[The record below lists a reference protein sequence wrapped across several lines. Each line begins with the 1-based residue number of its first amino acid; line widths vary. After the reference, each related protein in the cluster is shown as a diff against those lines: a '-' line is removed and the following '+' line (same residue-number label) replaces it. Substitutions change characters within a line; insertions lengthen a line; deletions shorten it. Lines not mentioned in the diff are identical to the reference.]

1 MKTKLLHPIARL
13 LLAILMC
20 LPICGSHAFA
30 QEAESYAVFDEATNT
45 LTFKHDT
52 NKPTGAFAL
61 NEGDNAPGWYK
72 SNGYVSNANT
82 IEKVVFD
89 ASFANARPTSC
100 CKWFFGCT
108 DLTTIE
114 GIEYLN
120 TENVT
125 EMSGMFCGCK
135 ALTMLDVSKF
145 DTKNV
150 QSMSSMFWGCHA
162 LTTLDI
168 SNFDTQNVTEMS
180 GMFDGCSALTTI
192 YASDK
197 FVTTACK
204 YDYNMF
210 KGCTNL
216 VGAVPYDEYK
226 IGKEMA
232 NYTTGYFT
240 DIASKIAESYAVF
253 DKATN
258 TLTFKHDTKKPDGAF
273 ALNEGDNAPG
283 WYKSNDDG
291 SNANIIKKVVF
302 DASFAN
308 ARPTNCHLWF
318 YGCKNL
324 TTIEGIEYLNTENVT
339 SMSLM
344 FSGCSALTT
353 LNLSNFDTQS
363 VTNMTGMFS
372 DCRALTTLDVSN
384 FNTQNVTDMSFMFF
398 NCSAITTLDIAKF
411 DTKNVTDMS
420 FMFCSDPALTTIYA
434 SDKFV
439 TTACKEDRNMFTS
452 CDNLVGAVPYDENK
466 VGKEMANYTTGYFT
480 DIASKVAES
489 YAVFDEAT
497 NTLTFKHDTQKPYG
511 AFALN
516 EVENAPGWYKPN
528 DDGSN
533 ANIIKKVVFDASFA
547 NARPTSCCE
556 WFNGCTDLTTIEGIE
571 YLNTENVT
579 DMSGMFWGCAA
590 LTTLDVSHFDTQ
602 NVTNMSY
609 MFSDC
614 SALTTLDVSNF
625 NTQNVTNMYY
635 MFSNCSAL
643 TTLDVSNFNTQNVT
657 DMSGMFS
664 DCRALT
670 TLDVSN
676 FNTQNVTDMSY
687 MFFNCSAI
695 TTLDIA
701 NFDTKNVTDMSY
713 MFYNCSALKT
723 LDVSNFDT
731 QNVTDMSWMFYNN
744 SALTT
749 IYASDKFVTTA
760 CKEDRNM
767 FTSCD
772 NLVGAVTYNENKVGK
787 EMANY
792 TTGYFTDKASKV
804 AESYAVFD
812 EATNTLT
819 FKHDT
824 KKPYGAF
831 ALNEGKNAPGWYKPD
846 GNRDNANIIKKV
858 VFDASFANARPTSC
872 YEWFYRC
879 GYLTD
884 IEGIEY
890 LNTENV
896 TNMSEMFSNCWALTT
911 LDLSNFDTKNV
922 TNMSY
927 MFSNCFALTTLNVS
941 NFDTQNVTDMSN
953 MFGSCYELTT
963 LDVSNFDTQNVT
975 NMGGMFRGCG
985 ALKTLDVSHF
995 DTQNVTNMSE
1005 MFMGCSALTTLDIS
1019 SFDTKNVTDMSN
1031 MFWGCAALTTLDV
1044 SNFDTQNVTNMSWMF
1059 SYDTALT
1066 TIYASDKFVTTA
1078 CKEDRNMFTSCDN
1091 LVGAVPYNEN
1101 KVGKEMANYTTG
1113 YFTDK
1118 AATGIDAPT
1127 VSDDTA
1133 AEYYDLQGRR
1143 LNAPQKGVNIVKRG
1157 KKTTKM
1163 LVK

>member
-20 LPICGSHAFA
+20 LPIYGSHAFA
-30 QEAESYAVFDEATNT
+30 QEVESYAVFDEATNT

-52 NKPTGAFAL
+52 NKPDGAFAL

-100 CKWFFGCT
+100 YRWFFGCR

-125 EMSGMFCGCK
+125 NMCNMFCGCE

-150 QSMSSMFWGCHA
+150 TDMSCMFWGCHA

-168 SNFDTQNVTEMS
+168 SNFDTQNVTEMG

-216 VGAVPYDEYK
+216 VGAVPYDEY
-226 IGKEMA
+226 
-232 NYTTGYFT
+232 
-240 DIASKIAESYAVF
+240 
-253 DKATN
+253 
-258 TLTFKHDTKKPDGAF
+258 
-273 ALNEGDNAPG
+273 
-283 WYKSNDDG
+283 
-291 SNANIIKKVVF
+291 NI
-302 DASFAN
+302 
-308 ARPTNCHLWF
+308 
-318 YGCKNL
+318 
-324 TTIEGIEYLNTENVT
+324 
-339 SMSLM
+339 
-344 FSGCSALTT
+344 
-353 LNLSNFDTQS
+353 
-363 VTNMTGMFS
+363 
-372 DCRALTTLDVSN
+372 
-384 FNTQNVTDMSFMFF
+384 
-398 NCSAITTLDIAKF
+398 
-411 DTKNVTDMS
+411 
-420 FMFCSDPALTTIYA
+420 
-434 SDKFV
+434 
-439 TTACKEDRNMFTS
+439 
-452 CDNLVGAVPYDENK
+452 
-466 VGKEMANYTTGYFT
+466 GKEMANYTTGYFT

-497 NTLTFKHDTQKPYG
+497 NTLTFKHDTKKPYR

-516 EVENAPGWYKPN
+516 EIENAPGWYKPN
-528 DDGSN
+528 DKGSN

-547 NARPTSCCE
+547 NARPTSCYK
-556 WFNGCTDLTTIEGIE
+556 WFYDCTNLTTIEGIE

-579 DMSGMFWGCAA
+579 
-590 LTTLDVSHFDTQ
+590 
-602 NVTNMSY
+602 NMGW
-609 MFSDC
+609 MFSNC
-614 SALTTLDVSNF
+614 EALTTLDVSNF
-625 NTQNVTNMYY
+625 
-635 MFSNCSAL
+635 
-643 TTLDVSNFNTQNVT
+643 
-657 DMSGMFS
+657 
-664 DCRALT
+664 
-670 TLDVSN
+670 
-676 FNTQNVTDMSY
+676 
-687 MFFNCSAI
+687 
-695 TTLDIA
+695 
-701 NFDTKNVTDMSY
+701 DTKNVTDMRY
-713 MFYNCSALKT
+713 MFSICFALTT

-731 QNVTDMSWMFYNN
+731 QNVTNMSNMFSDCSALTTLDLSNFDTKNVTDMSWMF
-744 SALTT
+744 SFDTALTT

-760 CKEDRNM
+760 CEKGQNM
-767 FTSCD
+767 FKDCT
-772 NLVGAVTYNENKVGK
+772 NLVGAVPYDENKRGK

-792 TTGYFTDKASKV
+792 TTGYFTDIASKV

-824 KKPYGAF
+824 KKPDGAF
-831 ALNEGKNAPGWYKPD
+831 ALNEGENLPGWYKFD
-846 GNRDNANIIKKV
+846 DNNHSHNANIIKKV
-858 VFDASFANARPTSC
+858 IFDTSFANARPTSC
-872 YEWFYRC
+872 YNWFYGC
-879 GYLTD
+879 TDLTT

-896 TNMSEMFSNCWALTT
+896 TNMSWMFSECSALTTLDVSNFDTKNVMEMSYMFGSCTKLKTLDVSSFNTQNVTDMNWMFSYCSALTT

-922 TNMSY
+922 TDMSG
-927 MFSNCFALTTLNVS
+927 MFSNCSALTTLDLS
-941 NFDTQNVTDMSN
+941 SFKTQNVTDMSR
-953 MFGSCYELTT
+953 MFK
-963 LDVSNFDTQNVT
+963 D
-975 NMGGMFRGCG
+975 
-985 ALKTLDVSHF
+985 
-995 DTQNVTNMSE
+995 
-1005 MFMGCSALTTLDIS
+1005 CS
-1019 SFDTKNVTDMSN
+1019 
-1031 MFWGCAALTTLDV
+1031 ALTTLDV
-1044 SNFDTQNVTNMSWMF
+1044 SNFDTQNVTDMSRMF
-1059 SYDTALT
+1059 KGCRALTTLDLSSFETQNVTDMSRMFKSCSALT

-1078 CKEDRNMFTSCDN
+1078 CEEAENMFAECVN
-1091 LVGAVPYNEN
+1091 LVGAIPYDEN
-1101 KVGKEMANYTTG
+1101 KVGKEMANYTNG

>member
-52 NKPTGAFAL
+52 NKPDGAFAL

-240 DIASKIAESYAVF
+240 DIASKVAESYAVF
-253 DKATN
+253 DEATN
-258 TLTFKHDTKKPDGAF
+258 TLTFKHDTNKPAGAF

-308 ARPTNCHLWF
+308 ARPTSCYKWF
-318 YGCKNL
+318 YDCTNL

-339 SMSLM
+339 NMGWM
-344 FSGCSALTT
+344 FSNCEALTI
-353 LNLSNFDTQS
+353 LDVSNFDTKN
-363 VTNMTGMFS
+363 VTNMRCMFS
-372 DCRALTTLDVSN
+372 ICFALTTLDVSN
-384 FNTQNVTDMSFMFF
+384 FDTQNVTNMSNMFSD
-398 NCSAITTLDIAKF
+398 CSALTTLDLSNF

-420 FMFCSDPALTTIYA
+420 WMFSFDTALITIYA
-434 SDKFV
+434 SNKFV
-439 TTACKEDRNMFTS
+439 TTACEKGQNMFKDCT
-452 CDNLVGAVPYDENK
+452 NLVGAVPYDENK
-466 VGKEMANYTTGYFT
+466 RGKEMANYTTGYFT

-497 NTLTFKHDTQKPYG
+497 NTLTFKHDTNKPDG

-516 EVENAPGWYKPN
+516 EGENLPGWYKF
-528 DDGSN
+528 DDNNHSHN
-533 ANIIKKVVFDASFA
+533 ANIIKKVIFDASFA
-547 NARPTSCCE
+547 NARPTSCYN
-556 WFNGCTDLTTIEGIE
+556 WFYGCTDLTTIEGIE

-579 DMSGMFWGCAA
+579 
-590 LTTLDVSHFDTQ
+590 
-602 NVTNMSY
+602 NMSW
-609 MFSDC
+609 MFSEC

-625 NTQNVTNMYY
+625 DTKNVMEMSYMFGSCTKLKTLDVSSFNTQNVTDMNWMFSYCSVLTTLDLSNFDTKNVTDMNG

-643 TTLDVSNFNTQNVT
+643 TTLDLSSFETQNVT
-657 DMSGMFS
+657 DMSRMFK
-664 DCRALT
+664 D
-670 TLDVSN
+670 
-676 FNTQNVTDMSY
+676 
-687 MFFNCSAI
+687 
-695 TTLDIA
+695 
-701 NFDTKNVTDMSY
+701 
-713 MFYNCSALKT
+713 CSALTT

-731 QNVTDMSWMFYNN
+731 QNVTDMSRMFKGCRALTTLDLSSFETQNVTDMSRMFKSC

-760 CKEDRNM
+760 CEEDENM
-767 FTSCD
+767 F
-772 NLVGAVTYNENKVGK
+772 
-787 EMANY
+787 
-792 TTGYFTDKASKV
+792 
-804 AESYAVFD
+804 AEC
-812 EATNTLT
+812 T
-819 FKHDT
+819 
-824 KKPYGAF
+824 
-831 ALNEGKNAPGWYKPD
+831 
-846 GNRDNANIIKKV
+846 
-858 VFDASFANARPTSC
+858 
-872 YEWFYRC
+872 
-879 GYLTD
+879 
-884 IEGIEY
+884 
-890 LNTENV
+890 
-896 TNMSEMFSNCWALTT
+896 
-911 LDLSNFDTKNV
+911 
-922 TNMSY
+922 
-927 MFSNCFALTTLNVS
+927 
-941 NFDTQNVTDMSN
+941 
-953 MFGSCYELTT
+953 
-963 LDVSNFDTQNVT
+963 
-975 NMGGMFRGCG
+975 
-985 ALKTLDVSHF
+985 
-995 DTQNVTNMSE
+995 
-1005 MFMGCSALTTLDIS
+1005 
-1019 SFDTKNVTDMSN
+1019 
-1031 MFWGCAALTTLDV
+1031 
-1044 SNFDTQNVTNMSWMF
+1044 
-1059 SYDTALT
+1059 
-1066 TIYASDKFVTTA
+1066 
-1078 CKEDRNMFTSCDN
+1078 N
-1091 LVGAVPYNEN
+1091 LVGAVPYDEN

>member
-45 LTFKHDT
+45 LTFKYDT

-240 DIASKIAESYAVF
+240 DIASK
-253 DKATN
+253 
-258 TLTFKHDTKKPDGAF
+258 
-273 ALNEGDNAPG
+273 
-283 WYKSNDDG
+283 
-291 SNANIIKKVVF
+291 VV
-302 DASFAN
+302 
-308 ARPTNCHLWF
+308 
-318 YGCKNL
+318 
-324 TTIEGIEYLNTENVT
+324 
-339 SMSLM
+339 
-344 FSGCSALTT
+344 
-353 LNLSNFDTQS
+353 
-363 VTNMTGMFS
+363 
-372 DCRALTTLDVSN
+372 
-384 FNTQNVTDMSFMFF
+384 
-398 NCSAITTLDIAKF
+398 
-411 DTKNVTDMS
+411 
-420 FMFCSDPALTTIYA
+420 
-434 SDKFV
+434 
-439 TTACKEDRNMFTS
+439 
-452 CDNLVGAVPYDENK
+452 
-466 VGKEMANYTTGYFT
+466 
-480 DIASKVAES
+480 ES

-497 NTLTFKHDTQKPYG
+497 NTLTFKHDTNKPDG

-516 EVENAPGWYKPN
+516 EGKNLPGWYKF
-528 DDGSN
+528 DDNNHSHN
-533 ANIIKKVVFDASFA
+533 ANIIKKVIFDASFA
-547 NARPTSCCE
+547 NARPTSCYN
-556 WFNGCTDLTTIEGIE
+556 WFYGCTDLTTIEGIE

-579 DMSGMFWGCAA
+579 
-590 LTTLDVSHFDTQ
+590 
-602 NVTNMSY
+602 NMSW
-609 MFSDC
+609 MFSEC

-625 NTQNVTNMYY
+625 DTKNVMEMSYMFGSCTKLKTLDVSSFNTQNVTDMNWMFSYCSALTTLDLSNFDTKNVTDMNG

-643 TTLDVSNFNTQNVT
+643 TTLDLSSFETQNVT
-657 DMSGMFS
+657 DMSRMFN
-664 DCRALT
+664 D
-670 TLDVSN
+670 
-676 FNTQNVTDMSY
+676 
-687 MFFNCSAI
+687 
-695 TTLDIA
+695 
-701 NFDTKNVTDMSY
+701 
-713 MFYNCSALKT
+713 CSALTT

-731 QNVTDMSWMFYNN
+731 QNVTDMSRMFKSC

-760 CKEDRNM
+760 CEEDENM
-767 FTSCD
+767 FAECA
-772 NLVGAVTYNENKVGK
+772 NLVGAI
-787 EMANY
+787 
-792 TTGYFTDKASKV
+792 
-804 AESYAVFD
+804 
-812 EATNTLT
+812 
-819 FKHDT
+819 
-824 KKPYGAF
+824 PY
-831 ALNEGKNAPGWYKPD
+831 D
-846 GNRDNANIIKKV
+846 
-858 VFDASFANARPTSC
+858 
-872 YEWFYRC
+872 
-879 GYLTD
+879 
-884 IEGIEY
+884 
-890 LNTENV
+890 
-896 TNMSEMFSNCWALTT
+896 
-911 LDLSNFDTKNV
+911 
-922 TNMSY
+922 
-927 MFSNCFALTTLNVS
+927 
-941 NFDTQNVTDMSN
+941 
-953 MFGSCYELTT
+953 
-963 LDVSNFDTQNVT
+963 
-975 NMGGMFRGCG
+975 
-985 ALKTLDVSHF
+985 
-995 DTQNVTNMSE
+995 
-1005 MFMGCSALTTLDIS
+1005 
-1019 SFDTKNVTDMSN
+1019 
-1031 MFWGCAALTTLDV
+1031 
-1044 SNFDTQNVTNMSWMF
+1044 
-1059 SYDTALT
+1059 
-1066 TIYASDKFVTTA
+1066 
-1078 CKEDRNMFTSCDN
+1078 
-1091 LVGAVPYNEN
+1091 EN

-1157 KKTTKM
+1157 KKTTKV

>member
-13 LLAILMC
+13 VLAILMC

-253 DKATN
+253 DEATN
-258 TLTFKHDTKKPDGAF
+258 TLTFKHDTNKPYGAF

-283 WYKSNDDG
+283 WYKPNNDG

-308 ARPTNCHLWF
+308 ARPTSCYKWF
-318 YGCKNL
+318 YDCTNL

-339 SMSLM
+339 NMGWM
-344 FSGCSALTT
+344 FSNCEALTI
-353 LNLSNFDTQS
+353 LDVSNFDTKN
-363 VTNMTGMFS
+363 VTNMRYMFS
-372 DCRALTTLDVSN
+372 ICFALTTLDVSN
-384 FNTQNVTDMSFMFF
+384 FDTQNVTNMSNMFSD
-398 NCSAITTLDIAKF
+398 CSALTTLDLSNF

-420 FMFCSDPALTTIYA
+420 WMFSFDTALITIYA
-434 SDKFV
+434 SNKFV
-439 TTACKEDRNMFTS
+439 TTACEKGQNMFKDCT
-452 CDNLVGAVPYDENK
+452 NLVGAVPYDENK
-466 VGKEMANYTTGYFT
+466 RGKEMANCTTGYFT

-497 NTLTFKHDTQKPYG
+497 NTLTFKHDTNKPAG

-516 EVENAPGWYKPN
+516 EGENLPGWYKF
-528 DDGSN
+528 DDNNHSHN
-533 ANIIKKVVFDASFA
+533 ANIIKKVIFDASFA
-547 NARPTSCCE
+547 NARPTSCYN
-556 WFNGCTDLTTIEGIE
+556 WFYGCTDLTTIEGIE

-579 DMSGMFWGCAA
+579 NMSWMFSECST
-590 LTTLDVSHFDTQ
+590 LTTLDLSNFDTK
-602 NVTNMSY
+602 NVMEMSY
-609 MFSDC
+609 MFGSC
-614 SALTTLDVSNF
+614 TKLKTLDVSSF
-625 NTQNVTNMYY
+625 NTQNVTDMNWMFSYCSVLTTLDLSNFDTKNVTDMNG

-643 TTLDVSNFNTQNVT
+643 TTLDLSSFETQNVT
-657 DMSGMFS
+657 DMSRMFKS
-664 DCRALT
+664 C
-670 TLDVSN
+670 
-676 FNTQNVTDMSY
+676 
-687 MFFNCSAI
+687 
-695 TTLDIA
+695 
-701 NFDTKNVTDMSY
+701 
-713 MFYNCSALKT
+713 
-723 LDVSNFDT
+723 
-731 QNVTDMSWMFYNN
+731 

-760 CKEDRNM
+760 CEEDENM
-767 FTSCD
+767 F
-772 NLVGAVTYNENKVGK
+772 
-787 EMANY
+787 
-792 TTGYFTDKASKV
+792 
-804 AESYAVFD
+804 AEC
-812 EATNTLT
+812 T
-819 FKHDT
+819 
-824 KKPYGAF
+824 
-831 ALNEGKNAPGWYKPD
+831 
-846 GNRDNANIIKKV
+846 
-858 VFDASFANARPTSC
+858 
-872 YEWFYRC
+872 
-879 GYLTD
+879 
-884 IEGIEY
+884 
-890 LNTENV
+890 
-896 TNMSEMFSNCWALTT
+896 
-911 LDLSNFDTKNV
+911 
-922 TNMSY
+922 
-927 MFSNCFALTTLNVS
+927 
-941 NFDTQNVTDMSN
+941 
-953 MFGSCYELTT
+953 
-963 LDVSNFDTQNVT
+963 
-975 NMGGMFRGCG
+975 
-985 ALKTLDVSHF
+985 
-995 DTQNVTNMSE
+995 
-1005 MFMGCSALTTLDIS
+1005 
-1019 SFDTKNVTDMSN
+1019 
-1031 MFWGCAALTTLDV
+1031 
-1044 SNFDTQNVTNMSWMF
+1044 
-1059 SYDTALT
+1059 
-1066 TIYASDKFVTTA
+1066 
-1078 CKEDRNMFTSCDN
+1078 N
-1091 LVGAVPYNEN
+1091 LVGAVPYDEN

-1118 AATGIDAPT
+1118 AATGTDAPT

-1143 LNAPQKGVNIVKRG
+1143 LSAPQKGVNIVKRG

>member
-20 LPICGSHAFA
+20 LPIYGSHAFA

-52 NKPTGAFAL
+52 NKPAGAFAL
-61 NEGDNAPGWYK
+61 NEGKNAPGWYK
-72 SNGYVSNANT
+72 SNDDGSNAN
-82 IEKVVFD
+82 IIKKVVFD
-89 ASFANARPTSC
+89 ASFANACPTSC

-258 TLTFKHDTKKPDGAF
+258 TLTFKHDTNKPAGAF
-273 ALNEGDNAPG
+273 ALNE
-283 WYKSNDDG
+283 
-291 SNANIIKKVVF
+291 I
-302 DASFAN
+302 
-308 ARPTNCHLWF
+308 
-318 YGCKNL
+318 
-324 TTIEGIEYLNTENVT
+324 
-339 SMSLM
+339 
-344 FSGCSALTT
+344 
-353 LNLSNFDTQS
+353 
-363 VTNMTGMFS
+363 
-372 DCRALTTLDVSN
+372 
-384 FNTQNVTDMSFMFF
+384 
-398 NCSAITTLDIAKF
+398 
-411 DTKNVTDMS
+411 
-420 FMFCSDPALTTIYA
+420 
-434 SDKFV
+434 
-439 TTACKEDRNMFTS
+439 
-452 CDNLVGAVPYDENK
+452 
-466 VGKEMANYTTGYFT
+466 
-480 DIASKVAES
+480 
-489 YAVFDEAT
+489 
-497 NTLTFKHDTQKPYG
+497 
-511 AFALN
+511 
-516 EVENAPGWYKPN
+516 ENAPGWYKPN

-547 NARPTSCCE
+547 NARPTSCYK
-556 WFNGCTDLTTIEGIE
+556 WFYDCTNLTTIEGIE

-579 DMSGMFWGCAA
+579 NMGWMFSNCEA
-590 LTTLDVSHFDTQ
+590 LTI
-602 NVTNMSY
+602 
-609 MFSDC
+609 
-614 SALTTLDVSNF
+614 LDVSNF
-625 NTQNVTNMYY
+625 DTKNVTNMRC
-635 MFSNCSAL
+635 MFSICFAL

-657 DMSGMFS
+657 DMNWMFS
-664 DCRALT
+664 YCSALT
-670 TLDVSN
+670 TLDLS
-676 FNTQNVTDMSY
+676 
-687 MFFNCSAI
+687 
-695 TTLDIA
+695 
-701 NFDTKNVTDMSY
+701 NFDTKNVTDMNG
-713 MFYNCSALKT
+713 MFSNCSALTTLDLSSFETQNVTDMSRMFKDCSALTT

-731 QNVTDMSWMFYNN
+731 QNVTDMSRMFKDC

-760 CKEDRNM
+760 CEEDENM
-767 FTSCD
+767 FAECA
-772 NLVGAVTYNENKVGK
+772 NLVGAIPYDENK
-787 EMANY
+787 M
-792 TTGYFTDKASKV
+792 
-804 AESYAVFD
+804 
-812 EATNTLT
+812 
-819 FKHDT
+819 
-824 KKPYGAF
+824 
-831 ALNEGKNAPGWYKPD
+831 
-846 GNRDNANIIKKV
+846 
-858 VFDASFANARPTSC
+858 
-872 YEWFYRC
+872 
-879 GYLTD
+879 
-884 IEGIEY
+884 
-890 LNTENV
+890 
-896 TNMSEMFSNCWALTT
+896 
-911 LDLSNFDTKNV
+911 
-922 TNMSY
+922 
-927 MFSNCFALTTLNVS
+927 
-941 NFDTQNVTDMSN
+941 
-953 MFGSCYELTT
+953 
-963 LDVSNFDTQNVT
+963 
-975 NMGGMFRGCG
+975 
-985 ALKTLDVSHF
+985 
-995 DTQNVTNMSE
+995 
-1005 MFMGCSALTTLDIS
+1005 
-1019 SFDTKNVTDMSN
+1019 
-1031 MFWGCAALTTLDV
+1031 
-1044 SNFDTQNVTNMSWMF
+1044 
-1059 SYDTALT
+1059 
-1066 TIYASDKFVTTA
+1066 
-1078 CKEDRNMFTSCDN
+1078 
-1091 LVGAVPYNEN
+1091 
-1101 KVGKEMANYTTG
+1101 GKEMANYTTG

>member
-13 LLAILMC
+13 ALAILMC
-20 LPICGSHAFA
+20 LPIYGSHAFA

-52 NKPTGAFAL
+52 NKPDGAFAL

-240 DIASKIAESYAVF
+240 DIASK
-253 DKATN
+253 
-258 TLTFKHDTKKPDGAF
+258 
-273 ALNEGDNAPG
+273 
-283 WYKSNDDG
+283 
-291 SNANIIKKVVF
+291 
-302 DASFAN
+302 
-308 ARPTNCHLWF
+308 
-318 YGCKNL
+318 
-324 TTIEGIEYLNTENVT
+324 
-339 SMSLM
+339 
-344 FSGCSALTT
+344 
-353 LNLSNFDTQS
+353 
-363 VTNMTGMFS
+363 
-372 DCRALTTLDVSN
+372 
-384 FNTQNVTDMSFMFF
+384 
-398 NCSAITTLDIAKF
+398 
-411 DTKNVTDMS
+411 
-420 FMFCSDPALTTIYA
+420 
-434 SDKFV
+434 
-439 TTACKEDRNMFTS
+439 
-452 CDNLVGAVPYDENK
+452 
-466 VGKEMANYTTGYFT
+466 
-480 DIASKVAES
+480 VAES

-497 NTLTFKHDTQKPYG
+497 NTLTFKHDTKKPYG

-516 EVENAPGWYKPN
+516 EGDNAPGWYKPN
-528 DDGSN
+528 ADGDN
-533 ANIIKKVVFDASFA
+533 TNIIKKVVFDASFA
-547 NARPTSCCE
+547 NARPTSCRE

-602 NVTNMSY
+602 NVTNMYY

-625 NTQNVTNMYY
+625 NTQNVTYMSG
-635 MFSNCSAL
+635 MFSDCRAL
-643 TTLDVSNFNTQNVT
+643 TTLNVSNFNTQNVT
-657 DMSGMFS
+657 DMSGMFY

-676 FNTQNVTDMSY
+676 FNTQNVTNMYY

-713 MFYNCSALKT
+713 MFNNCSALKT

-731 QNVTDMSWMFYNN
+731 KNVTDMNYMFSGCKALTTLDVSNFDTQNVTSMSNMFNNCSALTTLDVSNFDTKNVTNMGWMFCNN
-744 SALTT
+744 YALTT

-760 CKEDRNM
+760 CEEDENM
-767 FTSCD
+767 FAECA
-772 NLVGAVTYNENKVGK
+772 NLVGAIPYDENKVGK

-792 TTGYFTDKASKV
+792 TTGYFTDIASKV

-812 EATNTLT
+812 ETTNTLT

-824 KKPYGAF
+824 KKPDGAF
-831 ALNEGKNAPGWYKPD
+831 ALNEGENLPGWYKFD
-846 GNRDNANIIKKV
+846 DNNHSHNANIIKKV
-858 VFDASFANARPTSC
+858 IFDASFANAHPTSC
-872 YEWFYRC
+872 YNWFYGC
-879 GYLTD
+879 TDLTT

-896 TNMSEMFSNCWALTT
+896 TNMSWMFSECSALTTLDVSNFDTKNVMEMSYMFGSCTKLKTLDVSSFNTQNVTDMNWMFSYCSVLTT

-922 TNMSY
+922 TDMNG
-927 MFSNCFALTTLNVS
+927 MFSNCSALTTLDLS
-941 NFDTQNVTDMSN
+941 SFETQNVTDMSR
-953 MFGSCYELTT
+953 MFK
-963 LDVSNFDTQNVT
+963 D
-975 NMGGMFRGCG
+975 
-985 ALKTLDVSHF
+985 
-995 DTQNVTNMSE
+995 
-1005 MFMGCSALTTLDIS
+1005 CS
-1019 SFDTKNVTDMSN
+1019 
-1031 MFWGCAALTTLDV
+1031 ALTTLDV
-1044 SNFDTQNVTNMSWMF
+1044 SNFDTQNVTDMSRMF
-1059 SYDTALT
+1059 KGCRALTTLDLSSFETQNVTDMSRMFKSCSALT

-1078 CKEDRNMFTSCDN
+1078 CEEDENMFKDCIN
-1091 LVGAVPYNEN
+1091 LVGAVPYDKN

-1157 KKTTKM
+1157 KKTTKV

>member
-13 LLAILMC
+13 LLAVLMC

-61 NEGDNAPGWYK
+61 NEGYNAPGWYK

-89 ASFANARPTSC
+89 ASFANACPTSC

-125 EMSGMFCGCK
+125 E
-135 ALTMLDVSKF
+135 
-145 DTKNV
+145 
-150 QSMSSMFWGCHA
+150 
-162 LTTLDI
+162 
-168 SNFDTQNVTEMS
+168 
-180 GMFDGCSALTTI
+180 
-192 YASDK
+192 
-197 FVTTACK
+197 
-204 YDYNMF
+204 
-210 KGCTNL
+210 
-216 VGAVPYDEYK
+216 
-226 IGKEMA
+226 
-232 NYTTGYFT
+232 
-240 DIASKIAESYAVF
+240 
-253 DKATN
+253 
-258 TLTFKHDTKKPDGAF
+258 
-273 ALNEGDNAPG
+273 
-283 WYKSNDDG
+283 
-291 SNANIIKKVVF
+291 
-302 DASFAN
+302 
-308 ARPTNCHLWF
+308 
-318 YGCKNL
+318 
-324 TTIEGIEYLNTENVT
+324 
-339 SMSLM
+339 
-344 FSGCSALTT
+344 
-353 LNLSNFDTQS
+353 
-363 VTNMTGMFS
+363 
-372 DCRALTTLDVSN
+372 
-384 FNTQNVTDMSFMFF
+384 MSFMFF

-439 TTACKEDRNMFTS
+439 TTVCEKGQNMFKDCT
-452 CDNLVGAVPYDENK
+452 NLVGAVPYDENK
-466 VGKEMANYTTGYFT
+466 LGKEMANYTTGYFT

-497 NTLTFKHDTQKPYG
+497 NTLTFKHDTKKPYG

-516 EVENAPGWYKPN
+516 EGDNAPGWYKP
-528 DDGSN
+528 DGNRDN

-547 NARPTSCCE
+547 NARPTSCYE
-556 WFNGCTDLTTIEGIE
+556 WFYRCGYLTDIEGIE

-579 DMSGMFWGCAA
+579 NMSGMFWGCAA

-609 MFSDC
+609 MFSD
-614 SALTTLDVSNF
+614 
-625 NTQNVTNMYY
+625 
-635 MFSNCSAL
+635 CSAL

-713 MFYNCSALKT
+713 MFYNCSALTT
-723 LDVSNFDT
+723 LDLSSFET
-731 QNVTDMSWMFYNN
+731 QNVTDMSRMFKSC

-760 CKEDRNM
+760 CEEDENM
-767 FTSCD
+767 FAECV
-772 NLVGAVTYNENKVGK
+772 NLVGAIPYDENKVGK

-792 TTGYFTDKASKV
+792 T
-804 AESYAVFD
+804 
-812 EATNTLT
+812 N
-819 FKHDT
+819 
-824 KKPYGAF
+824 
-831 ALNEGKNAPGWYKPD
+831 
-846 GNRDNANIIKKV
+846 
-858 VFDASFANARPTSC
+858 
-872 YEWFYRC
+872 
-879 GYLTD
+879 
-884 IEGIEY
+884 
-890 LNTENV
+890 
-896 TNMSEMFSNCWALTT
+896 
-911 LDLSNFDTKNV
+911 
-922 TNMSY
+922 
-927 MFSNCFALTTLNVS
+927 
-941 NFDTQNVTDMSN
+941 
-953 MFGSCYELTT
+953 
-963 LDVSNFDTQNVT
+963 
-975 NMGGMFRGCG
+975 
-985 ALKTLDVSHF
+985 
-995 DTQNVTNMSE
+995 
-1005 MFMGCSALTTLDIS
+1005 
-1019 SFDTKNVTDMSN
+1019 
-1031 MFWGCAALTTLDV
+1031 
-1044 SNFDTQNVTNMSWMF
+1044 
-1059 SYDTALT
+1059 
-1066 TIYASDKFVTTA
+1066 
-1078 CKEDRNMFTSCDN
+1078 
-1091 LVGAVPYNEN
+1091 
-1101 KVGKEMANYTTG
+1101 G

>member
-61 NEGDNAPGWYK
+61 NEGYNAPGWYK

-89 ASFANARPTSC
+89 ASFANACPTSC

-216 VGAVPYDEYK
+216 VGAVPYDEYN

-253 DKATN
+253 DEATN

-283 WYKSNDDG
+283 WYKPNGDR
-291 SNANIIKKVVF
+291 NNTNIIKKVVF

-308 ARPTNCHLWF
+308 ARPTSCYKWF
-318 YGCKNL
+318 RGCQDL
-324 TTIEGIEYLNTENVT
+324 TNIEGIEYLNTENVT
-339 SMSLM
+339 NMDGMFQNCKSLTTLDLSRFDTKNVTDMRGM
-344 FSGCSALTT
+344 FYDCSALTT
-353 LNLSNFDTQS
+353 LDLSRFDTKNVTNISHIFHGCRALTTLDISNFNTQNVTDMSGIFWDCAALTTLDVSHFDTQNVTNMDGMFCNCYALTTLDVSNFDTKN
-363 VTNMTGMFS
+363 VTNMNGMFS
-372 DCRALTTLDVSN
+372 SCYALNTLDIANFDTQNVTDMNGMFNGCRALTTLDVSN
-384 FNTQNVTDMSFMFF
+384 FDTQNVTNMGYMF
-398 NCSAITTLDIAKF
+398 CSCYKLTTLDVSNF

-439 TTACKEDRNMFTS
+439 TTACEEAENMFAE
-452 CDNLVGAVPYDENK
+452 CANLVGAVPYDENK

-480 DIASKVAES
+480 DIASKVVES
-489 YAVFDEAT
+489 YAVFDKAT
-497 NTLTFKHDTQKPYG
+497 NTLTFKHDTNKPAG

-516 EVENAPGWYKPN
+516 EGKNLPGWYKF
-528 DDGSN
+528 DDNNHSHN
-533 ANIIKKVVFDASFA
+533 ANIIKKVIFDTSFA
-547 NARPTSCCE
+547 NARPTSCYN
-556 WFNGCTDLTTIEGIE
+556 WFYGCTDLTTIEGIE

-579 DMSGMFWGCAA
+579 
-590 LTTLDVSHFDTQ
+590 
-602 NVTNMSY
+602 NMSW
-609 MFSDC
+609 MFSEC

-625 NTQNVTNMYY
+625 DTKNVMEMSYMFGSCTKLKTLDVSSFNTQNVTDMNWMFSYCSALTTLDLSNFDTKNVTDMNG

-643 TTLDVSNFNTQNVT
+643 TTLDLSSFETQNVT
-657 DMSGMFS
+657 DMSRMFKS
-664 DCRALT
+664 C
-670 TLDVSN
+670 
-676 FNTQNVTDMSY
+676 
-687 MFFNCSAI
+687 
-695 TTLDIA
+695 
-701 NFDTKNVTDMSY
+701 
-713 MFYNCSALKT
+713 
-723 LDVSNFDT
+723 
-731 QNVTDMSWMFYNN
+731 

-760 CKEDRNM
+760 CEEDENM
-767 FTSCD
+767 F
-772 NLVGAVTYNENKVGK
+772 
-787 EMANY
+787 
-792 TTGYFTDKASKV
+792 
-804 AESYAVFD
+804 AE
-812 EATNTLT
+812 
-819 FKHDT
+819 
-824 KKPYGAF
+824 
-831 ALNEGKNAPGWYKPD
+831 
-846 GNRDNANIIKKV
+846 
-858 VFDASFANARPTSC
+858 
-872 YEWFYRC
+872 
-879 GYLTD
+879 
-884 IEGIEY
+884 
-890 LNTENV
+890 
-896 TNMSEMFSNCWALTT
+896 
-911 LDLSNFDTKNV
+911 
-922 TNMSY
+922 
-927 MFSNCFALTTLNVS
+927 
-941 NFDTQNVTDMSN
+941 
-953 MFGSCYELTT
+953 
-963 LDVSNFDTQNVT
+963 
-975 NMGGMFRGCG
+975 
-985 ALKTLDVSHF
+985 
-995 DTQNVTNMSE
+995 
-1005 MFMGCSALTTLDIS
+1005 
-1019 SFDTKNVTDMSN
+1019 
-1031 MFWGCAALTTLDV
+1031 CA
-1044 SNFDTQNVTNMSWMF
+1044 
-1059 SYDTALT
+1059 
-1066 TIYASDKFVTTA
+1066 
-1078 CKEDRNMFTSCDN
+1078 N
-1091 LVGAVPYNEN
+1091 LVGAVPYDEN
-1101 KVGKEMANYTTG
+1101 KMGKEMANYTTG

>member
-52 NKPTGAFAL
+52 NKP
-61 NEGDNAPGWYK
+61 
-72 SNGYVSNANT
+72 
-82 IEKVVFD
+82 
-89 ASFANARPTSC
+89 
-100 CKWFFGCT
+100 
-108 DLTTIE
+108 
-114 GIEYLN
+114 
-120 TENVT
+120 
-125 EMSGMFCGCK
+125 
-135 ALTMLDVSKF
+135 
-145 DTKNV
+145 
-150 QSMSSMFWGCHA
+150 
-162 LTTLDI
+162 
-168 SNFDTQNVTEMS
+168 
-180 GMFDGCSALTTI
+180 
-192 YASDK
+192 
-197 FVTTACK
+197 
-204 YDYNMF
+204 
-210 KGCTNL
+210 
-216 VGAVPYDEYK
+216 
-226 IGKEMA
+226 
-232 NYTTGYFT
+232 
-240 DIASKIAESYAVF
+240 
-253 DKATN
+253 
-258 TLTFKHDTKKPDGAF
+258 DGAF
-273 ALNEGDNAPG
+273 ALNEGENLPG
-283 WYKSNDDG
+283 WYKYDDNNH
-291 SNANIIKKVVF
+291 SHNANIIKKVVF

-411 DTKNVTDMS
+411 DTKNVTNMS
-420 FMFCSDPALTTIYA
+420 YMFYRCSALTTIYA

-439 TTACKEDRNMFTS
+439 TTACEEAENMFAE
-452 CDNLVGAVPYDENK
+452 CANLMGAVPYDENK

-497 NTLTFKHDTQKPYG
+497 NTLTFKHDTKKPYG

-579 DMSGMFWGCAA
+579 DMSGMFWGCRA

-609 MFSDC
+609 MLSDC
-614 SALTTLDVSNF
+614 SALTTLDVSHLD
-625 NTQNVTNMYY
+625 TQNVTNMYY

-760 CKEDRNM
+760 CEKDKNM
-767 FTSCD
+767 FADCT
-772 NLVGAVTYNENKVGK
+772 
-787 EMANY
+787 
-792 TTGYFTDKASKV
+792 
-804 AESYAVFD
+804 
-812 EATNTLT
+812 
-819 FKHDT
+819 
-824 KKPYGAF
+824 
-831 ALNEGKNAPGWYKPD
+831 
-846 GNRDNANIIKKV
+846 
-858 VFDASFANARPTSC
+858 
-872 YEWFYRC
+872 
-879 GYLTD
+879 
-884 IEGIEY
+884 
-890 LNTENV
+890 
-896 TNMSEMFSNCWALTT
+896 
-911 LDLSNFDTKNV
+911 
-922 TNMSY
+922 
-927 MFSNCFALTTLNVS
+927 
-941 NFDTQNVTDMSN
+941 
-953 MFGSCYELTT
+953 
-963 LDVSNFDTQNVT
+963 
-975 NMGGMFRGCG
+975 
-985 ALKTLDVSHF
+985 
-995 DTQNVTNMSE
+995 
-1005 MFMGCSALTTLDIS
+1005 
-1019 SFDTKNVTDMSN
+1019 
-1031 MFWGCAALTTLDV
+1031 
-1044 SNFDTQNVTNMSWMF
+1044 
-1059 SYDTALT
+1059 
-1066 TIYASDKFVTTA
+1066 
-1078 CKEDRNMFTSCDN
+1078 N

>member
-13 LLAILMC
+13 VLAILMC

-253 DKATN
+253 DEATN
-258 TLTFKHDTKKPDGAF
+258 TLTFKHDTNKPAGAF

-283 WYKSNDDG
+283 WYKPDDDG
-291 SNANIIKKVVF
+291 ANTNIIKKVVF

-411 DTKNVTDMS
+411 DTKNVTNMS
-420 FMFCSDPALTTIYA
+420 YMFYRCSALTTIYA

-439 TTACKEDRNMFTS
+439 TTACEEDENMFAE
-452 CDNLVGAVPYDENK
+452 CVNLVGAVPYDENK

-489 YAVFDEAT
+489 YAVFDEST
-497 NTLTFKHDTQKPYG
+497 NTLTFKHDTNKPYG

-516 EVENAPGWYKPN
+516 EGENLPGWYKF
-528 DDGSN
+528 DDNNHSHN
-533 ANIIKKVVFDASFA
+533 ANIIKKVIFDTSFA
-547 NARPTSCCE
+547 NARPTSCYN
-556 WFNGCTDLTTIEGIE
+556 WFYGCTDLTTIEGIE

-579 DMSGMFWGCAA
+579 NMSWMFSECSA
-590 LTTLDVSHFDTQ
+590 LTTLDVSNFDTKNVMEMSYMFGSCTKLKTLDVSSFNTQ
-602 NVTNMSY
+602 NVTDMNW
-609 MFSDC
+609 MFSYCSALTTLDLSNFDTKNVTDMNGMFSNCSALTTLDLSSFETQNVTDMSRMFKDC

-625 NTQNVTNMYY
+625 
-635 MFSNCSAL
+635 
-643 TTLDVSNFNTQNVT
+643 D
-657 DMSGMFS
+657 
-664 DCRALT
+664 
-670 TLDVSN
+670 
-676 FNTQNVTDMSY
+676 TQNVTDMSY
-687 MFFNCSAI
+687 MFN
-695 TTLDIA
+695 D
-701 NFDTKNVTDMSY
+701 
-713 MFYNCSALKT
+713 CSALKT

-731 QNVTDMSWMFYNN
+731 QNVTDMSWMFYDCK
-744 SALTT
+744 ALTT
-749 IYASDKFVTTA
+749 IYTSDKFVTTA
-760 CKEDRNM
+760 CEKDKNM
-767 FTSCD
+767 FADCT
-772 NLVGAVTYNENKVGK
+772 
-787 EMANY
+787 
-792 TTGYFTDKASKV
+792 
-804 AESYAVFD
+804 
-812 EATNTLT
+812 
-819 FKHDT
+819 
-824 KKPYGAF
+824 
-831 ALNEGKNAPGWYKPD
+831 
-846 GNRDNANIIKKV
+846 
-858 VFDASFANARPTSC
+858 
-872 YEWFYRC
+872 
-879 GYLTD
+879 
-884 IEGIEY
+884 
-890 LNTENV
+890 
-896 TNMSEMFSNCWALTT
+896 
-911 LDLSNFDTKNV
+911 
-922 TNMSY
+922 
-927 MFSNCFALTTLNVS
+927 
-941 NFDTQNVTDMSN
+941 
-953 MFGSCYELTT
+953 
-963 LDVSNFDTQNVT
+963 
-975 NMGGMFRGCG
+975 
-985 ALKTLDVSHF
+985 
-995 DTQNVTNMSE
+995 
-1005 MFMGCSALTTLDIS
+1005 
-1019 SFDTKNVTDMSN
+1019 
-1031 MFWGCAALTTLDV
+1031 
-1044 SNFDTQNVTNMSWMF
+1044 
-1059 SYDTALT
+1059 
-1066 TIYASDKFVTTA
+1066 
-1078 CKEDRNMFTSCDN
+1078 N
-1091 LVGAVPYNEN
+1091 LVGAVPYDEN

-1143 LNAPQKGVNIVKRG
+1143 LKAPQKGVNIVKRG

>member
-240 DIASKIAESYAVF
+240 DIASKIAESYVVF
-253 DKATN
+253 DEATN
-258 TLTFKHDTKKPDGAF
+258 TLTFKHDTNKPDGAF
-273 ALNEGDNAPG
+273 ALNEGENLPN
-283 WYKSNDDG
+283 WYRTDFYGNNSL
-291 SNANIIKKVVF
+291 SIKKVVF

-308 ARPTNCHLWF
+308 ARPTSCYRWFFNCK
-318 YGCKNL
+318 YL

-339 SMSLM
+339 NMSGMFWGCAALTTLDVSHFDTQNVTDMSYM
-344 FSGCSALTT
+344 FSSCSALTT
-353 LNLSNFDTQS
+353 LDVSKFDTKNVTDMNYMFYQCSVLTTLDVSNFDTKN
-363 VTNMTGMFS
+363 VTDMDGMFC
-372 DCRALTTLDVSN
+372 DCDALTTLDVSN
-384 FNTQNVTDMSFMFF
+384 FDTRNVTNMNSMFYSCSALTTLDLSNFDTQNVTNMSYMFS
-398 NCSAITTLDIAKF
+398 NCPALTTLDVSNF

-420 FMFCSDPALTTIYA
+420 WMFSFNPALTTIYA

-439 TTACKEDRNMFTS
+439 TTACEFDDCMFEE
-452 CDNLVGAVPYDENK
+452 CANLVGAVPYDENK

-497 NTLTFKHDTQKPYG
+497 NTLTFKHDTNKPDG

-516 EVENAPGWYKPN
+516 EGENLPGWYKF
-528 DDGSN
+528 DDNNHSHN
-533 ANIIKKVVFDASFA
+533 ANIIKKVIFDTSFA
-547 NARPTSCCE
+547 NARPTSCYN
-556 WFNGCTDLTTIEGIE
+556 WFYGCTDLTTIEGIE

-579 DMSGMFWGCAA
+579 
-590 LTTLDVSHFDTQ
+590 
-602 NVTNMSY
+602 NMSW
-609 MFSDC
+609 MFSEC

-625 NTQNVTNMYY
+625 DTKNVMEMNYMFGSCTKLKTLDVSSFNTQNVTDMNWMFSYCSALTTLDLSNFDTKNVTDMNG

-643 TTLDVSNFNTQNVT
+643 TTLDLSSFETQNVT
-657 DMSGMFS
+657 DMSRMFKS
-664 DCRALT
+664 C
-670 TLDVSN
+670 
-676 FNTQNVTDMSY
+676 
-687 MFFNCSAI
+687 
-695 TTLDIA
+695 
-701 NFDTKNVTDMSY
+701 
-713 MFYNCSALKT
+713 
-723 LDVSNFDT
+723 
-731 QNVTDMSWMFYNN
+731 

-760 CKEDRNM
+760 CEEDENM
-767 FTSCD
+767 F
-772 NLVGAVTYNENKVGK
+772 
-787 EMANY
+787 
-792 TTGYFTDKASKV
+792 
-804 AESYAVFD
+804 AESA
-812 EATNTLT
+812 
-819 FKHDT
+819 
-824 KKPYGAF
+824 
-831 ALNEGKNAPGWYKPD
+831 
-846 GNRDNANIIKKV
+846 
-858 VFDASFANARPTSC
+858 
-872 YEWFYRC
+872 
-879 GYLTD
+879 
-884 IEGIEY
+884 
-890 LNTENV
+890 
-896 TNMSEMFSNCWALTT
+896 
-911 LDLSNFDTKNV
+911 
-922 TNMSY
+922 
-927 MFSNCFALTTLNVS
+927 
-941 NFDTQNVTDMSN
+941 
-953 MFGSCYELTT
+953 
-963 LDVSNFDTQNVT
+963 
-975 NMGGMFRGCG
+975 
-985 ALKTLDVSHF
+985 
-995 DTQNVTNMSE
+995 
-1005 MFMGCSALTTLDIS
+1005 
-1019 SFDTKNVTDMSN
+1019 
-1031 MFWGCAALTTLDV
+1031 
-1044 SNFDTQNVTNMSWMF
+1044 
-1059 SYDTALT
+1059 
-1066 TIYASDKFVTTA
+1066 
-1078 CKEDRNMFTSCDN
+1078 N
-1091 LVGAVPYNEN
+1091 LVGAVPYDEN

>member
-20 LPICGSHAFA
+20 LPICGSHAFS
-30 QEAESYAVFDEATNT
+30 QEAESYTVFDEATNT

-72 SNGYVSNANT
+72 PNN
-82 IEKVVFD
+82 
-89 ASFANARPTSC
+89 
-100 CKWFFGCT
+100 
-108 DLTTIE
+108 
-114 GIEYLN
+114 
-120 TENVT
+120 
-125 EMSGMFCGCK
+125 
-135 ALTMLDVSKF
+135 
-145 DTKNV
+145 
-150 QSMSSMFWGCHA
+150 
-162 LTTLDI
+162 
-168 SNFDTQNVTEMS
+168 
-180 GMFDGCSALTTI
+180 
-192 YASDK
+192 
-197 FVTTACK
+197 
-204 YDYNMF
+204 
-210 KGCTNL
+210 
-216 VGAVPYDEYK
+216 
-226 IGKEMA
+226 
-232 NYTTGYFT
+232 
-240 DIASKIAESYAVF
+240 
-253 DKATN
+253 
-258 TLTFKHDTKKPDGAF
+258 
-273 ALNEGDNAPG
+273 
-283 WYKSNDDG
+283 DG

-420 FMFCSDPALTTIYA
+420 LMFCSDPALTTIYA

-439 TTACKEDRNMFTS
+439 TTACEEDENMFAECT
-452 CDNLVGAVPYDENK
+452 NLVGAVPYDENK

-497 NTLTFKHDTQKPYG
+497 NTLTFKHDTKKPYG

-528 DDGSN
+528 ADGDN
-533 ANIIKKVVFDASFA
+533 TNIIKKVVFDASFA

-579 DMSGMFWGCAA
+579 NMSGMFWGSTA

-602 NVTNMSY
+602 NVTDMSY

-635 MFSNCSAL
+635 MFSDCTAL
-643 TTLDVSNFNTQNVT
+643 TTLDVSHFNTQNVT
-657 DMSGMFS
+657 NISGMFS
-664 DCRALT
+664 DCSALT

-687 MFFNCSAI
+687 MFFYSSAI

-760 CKEDRNM
+760 CTSDDNM
-767 FTSCD
+767 F
-772 NLVGAVTYNENKVGK
+772 A
-787 EMANY
+787 
-792 TTGYFTDKASKV
+792 
-804 AESYAVFD
+804 
-812 EATNTLT
+812 
-819 FKHDT
+819 
-824 KKPYGAF
+824 
-831 ALNEGKNAPGWYKPD
+831 
-846 GNRDNANIIKKV
+846 
-858 VFDASFANARPTSC
+858 
-872 YEWFYRC
+872 
-879 GYLTD
+879 
-884 IEGIEY
+884 
-890 LNTENV
+890 
-896 TNMSEMFSNCWALTT
+896 
-911 LDLSNFDTKNV
+911 
-922 TNMSY
+922 
-927 MFSNCFALTTLNVS
+927 
-941 NFDTQNVTDMSN
+941 
-953 MFGSCYELTT
+953 
-963 LDVSNFDTQNVT
+963 
-975 NMGGMFRGCG
+975 GCI
-985 ALKTLDVSHF
+985 H
-995 DTQNVTNMSE
+995 
-1005 MFMGCSALTTLDIS
+1005 
-1019 SFDTKNVTDMSN
+1019 
-1031 MFWGCAALTTLDV
+1031 
-1044 SNFDTQNVTNMSWMF
+1044 
-1059 SYDTALT
+1059 
-1066 TIYASDKFVTTA
+1066 
-1078 CKEDRNMFTSCDN
+1078 
-1091 LVGAVPYNEN
+1091 LVGAVPYDEN
-1101 KVGKEMANYTTG
+1101 KRGKDMANYTTG

-1118 AATGIDAPT
+1118 AATGTDAPT

-1143 LNAPQKGVNIVKRG
+1143 LNAPQKGVNIMKRG

>member
-20 LPICGSHAFA
+20 LPIYGSHAFA
-30 QEAESYAVFDEATNT
+30 QEAESYAVFDKATNT

-61 NEGDNAPGWYK
+61 NEGYNAPGWYK

-210 KGCTNL
+210 EGCTNL

-240 DIASKIAESYAVF
+240 DIASKVVESYAVF
-253 DKATN
+253 DEATN
-258 TLTFKHDTKKPDGAF
+258 TLTFKHDTNKPAGAF

-439 TTACKEDRNMFTS
+439 TTACEEDENMFAECT
-452 CDNLVGAVPYDENK
+452 NLVGAVPYDENK

-489 YAVFDEAT
+489 YAVFDEST
-497 NTLTFKHDTQKPYG
+497 NTLTFKHDTNKPAG

-516 EVENAPGWYKPN
+516 EGENLPGWYKF
-528 DDGSN
+528 DDNNHSHN
-533 ANIIKKVVFDASFA
+533 ANIIKKVIFDASFA
-547 NARPTSCCE
+547 NARPTSCYN
-556 WFNGCTDLTTIEGIE
+556 WFYGCTDLTTIEGIE

-579 DMSGMFWGCAA
+579 
-590 LTTLDVSHFDTQ
+590 
-602 NVTNMSY
+602 NMSW
-609 MFSDC
+609 MFSEC

-625 NTQNVTNMYY
+625 DTKNVMEMSYMFGSCTKLKTLDVSSFNTQNVTDMNWMFSYCSALTTLDLSNFDTKNVTDMNG

-643 TTLDVSNFNTQNVT
+643 TTLDLSSFETQNVT
-657 DMSGMFS
+657 DMSRMFK
-664 DCRALT
+664 DC
-670 TLDVSN
+670 
-676 FNTQNVTDMSY
+676 
-687 MFFNCSAI
+687 
-695 TTLDIA
+695 
-701 NFDTKNVTDMSY
+701 
-713 MFYNCSALKT
+713 
-723 LDVSNFDT
+723 
-731 QNVTDMSWMFYNN
+731 

-760 CKEDRNM
+760 CEEDENM
-767 FTSCD
+767 FAECA
-772 NLVGAVTYNENKVGK
+772 NLVGAIPYDENK
-787 EMANY
+787 M
-792 TTGYFTDKASKV
+792 
-804 AESYAVFD
+804 
-812 EATNTLT
+812 
-819 FKHDT
+819 
-824 KKPYGAF
+824 
-831 ALNEGKNAPGWYKPD
+831 
-846 GNRDNANIIKKV
+846 
-858 VFDASFANARPTSC
+858 
-872 YEWFYRC
+872 
-879 GYLTD
+879 
-884 IEGIEY
+884 
-890 LNTENV
+890 
-896 TNMSEMFSNCWALTT
+896 
-911 LDLSNFDTKNV
+911 
-922 TNMSY
+922 
-927 MFSNCFALTTLNVS
+927 
-941 NFDTQNVTDMSN
+941 
-953 MFGSCYELTT
+953 
-963 LDVSNFDTQNVT
+963 
-975 NMGGMFRGCG
+975 
-985 ALKTLDVSHF
+985 
-995 DTQNVTNMSE
+995 
-1005 MFMGCSALTTLDIS
+1005 
-1019 SFDTKNVTDMSN
+1019 
-1031 MFWGCAALTTLDV
+1031 
-1044 SNFDTQNVTNMSWMF
+1044 
-1059 SYDTALT
+1059 
-1066 TIYASDKFVTTA
+1066 
-1078 CKEDRNMFTSCDN
+1078 
-1091 LVGAVPYNEN
+1091 
-1101 KVGKEMANYTTG
+1101 GKEMANYTTG

-1157 KKTTKM
+1157 KKTTKV

>member
-45 LTFKHDT
+45 LTFKRDN
-52 NKPTGAFAL
+52 NKPDGAFAL
-61 NEGDNAPGWYK
+61 NEGYNAPGWYK

-210 KGCTNL
+210 EGCTNL

-226 IGKEMA
+226 I
-232 NYTTGYFT
+232 
-240 DIASKIAESYAVF
+240 
-253 DKATN
+253 
-258 TLTFKHDTKKPDGAF
+258 
-273 ALNEGDNAPG
+273 
-283 WYKSNDDG
+283 
-291 SNANIIKKVVF
+291 
-302 DASFAN
+302 
-308 ARPTNCHLWF
+308 
-318 YGCKNL
+318 
-324 TTIEGIEYLNTENVT
+324 
-339 SMSLM
+339 
-344 FSGCSALTT
+344 
-353 LNLSNFDTQS
+353 
-363 VTNMTGMFS
+363 
-372 DCRALTTLDVSN
+372 
-384 FNTQNVTDMSFMFF
+384 
-398 NCSAITTLDIAKF
+398 
-411 DTKNVTDMS
+411 
-420 FMFCSDPALTTIYA
+420 
-434 SDKFV
+434 
-439 TTACKEDRNMFTS
+439 
-452 CDNLVGAVPYDENK
+452 
-466 VGKEMANYTTGYFT
+466 GKEMANYTTGYFT

-497 NTLTFKHDTQKPYG
+497 NTLTFKHDTNKPDG

-516 EVENAPGWYKPN
+516 EGENLPGWYKF
-528 DDGSN
+528 DDNNHSHN
-533 ANIIKKVVFDASFA
+533 ANIIKKVIFDASFA
-547 NARPTSCCE
+547 NARPTSCYN
-556 WFNGCTDLTTIEGIE
+556 WFYGCTDLTTIEGIE

-579 DMSGMFWGCAA
+579 
-590 LTTLDVSHFDTQ
+590 
-602 NVTNMSY
+602 NMSW
-609 MFSDC
+609 MFSEC

-625 NTQNVTNMYY
+625 DTKNVMEMSYMFGSCTKLKTLDVSSFNTQNVTDMNWMFSYCSVLTTLDLSNFDTKNVTDMNG

-643 TTLDVSNFNTQNVT
+643 TTLDLSSFETQNVT
-657 DMSGMFS
+657 DMSRMFKS
-664 DCRALT
+664 C
-670 TLDVSN
+670 
-676 FNTQNVTDMSY
+676 
-687 MFFNCSAI
+687 
-695 TTLDIA
+695 
-701 NFDTKNVTDMSY
+701 
-713 MFYNCSALKT
+713 
-723 LDVSNFDT
+723 
-731 QNVTDMSWMFYNN
+731 

-760 CKEDRNM
+760 CEEDENM
-767 FTSCD
+767 FAECA
-772 NLVGAVTYNENKVGK
+772 NLVGAI
-787 EMANY
+787 
-792 TTGYFTDKASKV
+792 
-804 AESYAVFD
+804 
-812 EATNTLT
+812 
-819 FKHDT
+819 
-824 KKPYGAF
+824 PY
-831 ALNEGKNAPGWYKPD
+831 D
-846 GNRDNANIIKKV
+846 
-858 VFDASFANARPTSC
+858 
-872 YEWFYRC
+872 
-879 GYLTD
+879 
-884 IEGIEY
+884 
-890 LNTENV
+890 
-896 TNMSEMFSNCWALTT
+896 
-911 LDLSNFDTKNV
+911 
-922 TNMSY
+922 
-927 MFSNCFALTTLNVS
+927 
-941 NFDTQNVTDMSN
+941 
-953 MFGSCYELTT
+953 
-963 LDVSNFDTQNVT
+963 
-975 NMGGMFRGCG
+975 
-985 ALKTLDVSHF
+985 
-995 DTQNVTNMSE
+995 
-1005 MFMGCSALTTLDIS
+1005 
-1019 SFDTKNVTDMSN
+1019 
-1031 MFWGCAALTTLDV
+1031 
-1044 SNFDTQNVTNMSWMF
+1044 
-1059 SYDTALT
+1059 
-1066 TIYASDKFVTTA
+1066 
-1078 CKEDRNMFTSCDN
+1078 
-1091 LVGAVPYNEN
+1091 EN